1 MKVNLGRGFGPLDFD
16 ENGRFFSL
24 FPENLPYM
32 DDDFEGD
39 DSDYMV
45 YVDAELVE
53 AVCNAGLD
61 FNQFL
66 VEDVEGRREML
77 EEAGVDPNQFDLDF
91 DHDVRE
97 RLEEE
102 GLLGDYDEDFE
113 DEYDD
118 EYDDEFE
125 DEEDPDEDFDDE
137 DDDYDEDGDDFEDED
152 DDFEGDDDYPD
163 DDDRNGNS
171 GDTFFGNLR

>member
-32 DDDFEGD
+32 NDDFEGD

-53 AVCNAGLD
+53 TVCNAGLD

-66 VEDVEGRREML
+66 AEDVEGRREML

-118 EYDDEFE
+118 EFE

-137 DDDYDEDGDDFEDED
+137 DDEFDYEEDDEDFEED
-152 DDFEGDDDYPD
+152 DDFEGDDDDPD
-163 DDDRNGNS
+163 DDDRNGSS

>member
-32 DDDFEGD
+32 NDDFEGD

-53 AVCNAGLD
+53 TVCNAGLD

-66 VEDVEGRREML
+66 AEDVEGRREML

-118 EYDDEFE
+118 EFE

-137 DDDYDEDGDDFEDED
+137 DDEYDYEEDDEDFEDD
-152 DDFEGDDDYPD
+152 DDFEGDDDDPD
-163 DDDRNGNS
+163 DDDRNGSS